1 MANSQI
7 TKESNSEDY
16 FNKLTGDLCL
26 GLSQLISNEEEIKDV
41 LITGDK
47 SATSIMLFLE
57 RKCNLKTFKDNKYL
71 I

>member
-41 LITGDK
+41 KSTGDK
-47 SATSIMLFLE
+47 SA
-57 RKCNLKTFKDNKYL
+57 YL
-71 I
+71 